1 MVLLCISVTTAAK
14 QEKYIKHTVV
24 KGDTVNLIA
33 QKYNVTPY
41 DIFRLNPDSQ
51 NGIKTDTVL
60 LIPPSSIGTTTA
72 VQKPMQTKQTTH
84 LVQPKETLFSLSRQ
98 YNVSVDAIKNA
109 NAELLKDGLKI
120 GQNVIIPASEVLTQ
134 DTYQKP
140 LVEKPISKPTEIVKS
155 EQKEVVKPTVAKENT
170 NAVYHTIEAKETK
183 FGISKKYGITI
194 EELERLN
201 PQIVN
206 AFPVGTKL
214 LISGTR
220 NANENQV
227 VSKTKPETVKET
239 VSTKKYLQEYVV
251 RPQETIYSISKE
263 YDISEQELINLN
275 PELKKG
281 VKLGMI
287 LRVPMKEKTEA
298 KPVAK
303 QIVKTQADLSKS
315 LQSDKKKQLV
325 MLLPFNI
332 SKIESDTVNSA
343 QARLKKDKFLNMTL
357 DFYSGA
363 LMAIDSAKVLG
374 LNVDISIFDSQETKN
389 TSAVATVIQQNNL
402 MNADAVIG
410 PFYQN
415 NVEKLAE
422 LLESYNTPVISPLSK
437 EMGKGYKNL
446 YQTMPSSEHMRTAIF
461 DFMRSKNG
469 NIVAIVD
476 AKKGSVIQ
484 YLNGEQKDV
493 KIVGLSDKGT
503 LVSDSLFVKLNKDK
517 INYVV
522 VATEKTGLILSSTA
536 AMINAQRNYQIQM
549 VVLEQ
554 NETLDFEEIP
564 LNRLTKLNLLYPSLS
579 KTNETPEVISFENN
593 YKKINKIL
601 PNQYAIRGFDVTFDT
616 LLRLSQDK
624 LFEET
629 AQGSATEQI
638 ESKFDYVMDQD
649 GSYRNKGVYILY
661 YDTDLSIKQAQ

>member
-51 NGIKTDTVL
+51 NGIKQDTVL

-120 GQNVIIPASEVLTQ
+120 GQNVVIPTEVVSQ
-134 DTYQKP
+134 ENYQKP
-140 LVEKPISKPTEIVKS
+140 PVEKPISKPTEIVKS
-155 EQKEVVKPTVAKENT
+155 EQKEVIKPTVAKENT

-206 AFPVGTKL
+206 TFPVGTKL

-220 NANENQV
+220 NTNDNQV
-227 VSKTKPETVKET
+227 VSKAKPEIVKET

-298 KPVAK
+298 KLVAK

-624 LFEET
+624 SFEET

>member
-60 LIPPSSIGTTTA
+60 LIPPSSIGTTSV

-109 NAELLKDGLKI
+109 NAELLKEGLKI
-120 GQNVIIPASEVLTQ
+120 GQNVIIPTSEVLTQ
-134 DTYQKP
+134 DTYQKTP
-140 LVEKPISKPTEIVKS
+140 VEKPISKPTEIVKS
-155 EQKEVVKPTVAKENT
+155 EQKEAVKPTVAKENT

-206 AFPVGTKL
+206 TFPVGTKL

-220 NANENQV
+220 NTNENQV

-332 SKIESDTVNSA
+332 SKIESDTVNSP

-402 MNADAVIG
+402 MKADAIIG
-410 PFYQN
+410 PFYQS

-422 LLESYNTPVISPLSK
+422 LLENYNTPIISPLSK

-484 YLNGEQKDV
+484 YLNDEQKDV

-517 INYVV
+517 LNYVV

-624 LFEET
+624 SFEET
-629 AQGSATEQI
+629 VQGAATEQI